1 MGSVT
6 FGVLANKYF
15 EVIKE
20 WRMDIVCDYYDKE
33 NSIKLGEQVSV
44 IH

>member
-15 EVIKE
+15 EVITVPFGKNGGSCV
-20 WRMDIVCDYYDKE
+20 DIVCDYYDKE
-33 NSIKLGEQVSV
+33 NSIK
-44 IH
+44 